1 MLRVKLTMCFHSPG
15 VRAKAVGLREIPGPA
30 PGECKR
36 AMKPWPGG
44 DPFNSQAF
52 FQDLGL
58 LARAR
63 TRPLLEAIFGGLR
76 AAPAH

>member
-1 MLRVKLTMCFHSPG
+1 MLRLKLAMCFHSPDVG
-15 VRAKAVGLREIPGPA
+15 AKAVGLREILEPA

-36 AMKPWPGG
+36 AMKPWSGG
-44 DPFNSQAF
+44 EPFNSQAF
-52 FQDLGL
+52 FQDLDL

-63 TRPLLEAIFGGLR
+63 TRPLLEAIFCGLR